1 MLMCTC
7 MQHAKMHARAH
18 THTHTHKHTHTYTHT
33 HTHTL
38 ILKYT
43 CTCTHTQ
50 HTHTLIHTFTHT
62 QTYTLSYTDII
73 ARLGV
78 VQPGIGGAPCHPDSL
93 VAGHVADA
101 GHRAQEV
108 VQLVDQLA
116 VHRPDLHA
124 LVK

>member
-1 MLMCTC
+1 MR
-7 MQHAKMHARAH
+7 HAKAMSKMKNSFDISSQTDRQ
-18 THTHTHKHTHTYTHT
+18 TYTHKHTHTYTHT
-33 HTHTL
+33 HTHTHTL

-43 CTCTHTQ
+43 CTRTHTQ
-50 HTHTLIHTFTHT
+50 HTHT